1 MNPNRRKE
9 LEEILQY
16 HFNDESLLEQAVT
29 HVSYA
34 NEELKDLSR
43 SNERLEFL
51 GDAVLELVT
60 SRFLFDRMDS
70 PEGLLSRTRAGL
82 VCEESLAKT
91 AAAYGLGRFLLLS
104 HGMERTSGRTQPAV
118 LEDLVE
124 SLFGAVYLDGG
135 LEEAAKVIE
144 RMVLSG
150 WREDM
155 PLKDYKTMLQEVL
168 QEEEELI
175 PEYVLISESGP
186 PHKKVFTAEVRWKGH
201 TYGQGTGST
210 KKEAE
215 QQAARMALPEAR
227 GKDAAEKC

>member
-1 MNPNRRKE
+1 MNPDKKKQ

-16 HFNDESLLEQAVT
+16 HFRDESLLEQAVT

-34 NEELKDLSR
+34 NEEYKDLSR

-60 SRFLFDRMDS
+60 SHFLYERMET
-70 PEGLLSRTRAGL
+70 PEGILSRTRAGL

-91 AAAYGLGRFLLLS
+91 AVRYGLGQFLLLS
-104 HGMERTSGRTQPAV
+104 HGMERTSGRTQPAI

-135 LEEAAKVIE
+135 LEEARKVIT
-144 RMVLSG
+144 RMVLAE

-155 PLKDYKTMLQEVL
+155 PFKDYKTVL
-168 QEEEELI
+168 QEILQGEQEQI
-175 PEYVLISESGP
+175 PEYVLVSESGP
-186 PHKKVFTAEVRWKGH
+186 PHKRVFTSEVRWNGK
-201 TYGQGTGST
+201 TYGIGTGST

-215 QQAARMALPEAR
+215 QQAARIALPKAR
-227 GKDAAEKC
+227 EKECS